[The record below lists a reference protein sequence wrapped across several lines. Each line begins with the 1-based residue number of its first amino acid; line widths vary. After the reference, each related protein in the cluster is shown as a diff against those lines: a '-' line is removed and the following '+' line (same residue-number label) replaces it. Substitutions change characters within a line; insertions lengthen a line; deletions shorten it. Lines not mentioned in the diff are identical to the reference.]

1 MMRFSMSFLTPVLLA
16 VTFSGTIVGTFAAM
30 PPAEAQTSG
39 HTHFRVETKIF
50 EGKQAKPAAHHLILF
65 DSGLVYDVPVIDDR
79 FVTIYDSP
87 RSRVILIDRV
97 AKTRTTLTIDDL
109 VRVTAQ
115 AKSAAE
121 TRSQQER
128 LGILATPEF
137 DAETN
142 TYRIS
147 FEDTAY
153 ETVVD
158 DSVALDSAIAYGQFA
173 DLASRLNL
181 VRRIGLP
188 PFARMSLNQRIAAD
202 GKMPK
207 ETTLS
212 IRRGIATDR
221 FHAKHE
227 VIKQL
232 SQKDLKQIEEIGSM
246 LALYR
251 EVPLDQIK

>member
-1 MMRFSMSFLTPVLLA
+1 MTQISVSFVTPFLLA
-16 VTFSGTIVGTFAAM
+16 AAMVGTMAVV
-30 PPAEAQTSG
+30 PPANAQPPAPLR
-39 HTHFRVETKIF
+39 FRVETKIY
-50 EGKQAKPAAHHLILF
+50 EGKQAEPAAQHLILF
-65 DSGLVYDVPVIDDR
+65 DNGLVYDVPVINDR
-79 FVTIYDSP
+79 FVTVYDSP
-87 RSRVILIDRV
+87 RSRVILIDRT
-97 AKTRTTLTIDDL
+97 AKTRTTLSIDDL

-121 TRSQQER
+121 TRQLQER
-128 LGILATPEF
+128 LGILAVPEV
-137 DAETN
+137 DEETN

-147 FEDTAY
+147 FADTMY
-153 ETVVD
+153 ETVAD
-158 DSVALDSAIAYGQFA
+158 DSVSMDSAISYGQFA

-221 FHAKHE
+221 FHAKHQ
-227 VIKQL
+227 VINQL

-246 LALYR
+246 MALYG
-251 EVPLDQIK
+251 EVPLEEIE